1 MSNLNKVA
9 FELCWIVLGFDNG
22 PKRPKNDTDFGL
34 FTLKVCGGFT
44 VRTMSILNSSW
55 S

>member
-34 FTLKVCGGFT
+34 FVALNYFYYLSPCLKQ
-44 VRTMSILNSSW
+44 RN
-55 S
+55 